1 MDGTELVSSLFPV
14 QICTNEIMF
23 GKGVHP
29 WDSFESSKVEF
40 YSDSRAGDVRFRSI
54 DFRLRPA
61 GVPQGGWCHK
71 GCQNIAILMRISDM
85 YSNLP

>member
-1 MDGTELVSSLFPV
+1 MTAGEQLKSGHADRVSA
-14 QICTNEIMF
+14 I
-23 GKGVHP
+23 
-29 WDSFESSKVEF
+29 EF

>member
-1 MDGTELVSSLFPV
+1 MKHADLLFFLRFGGGELVQILSNKLSSS
-14 QICTNEIMF
+14 EA
-23 GKGVHP
+23 G
-29 WDSFESSKVEF
+29 VEF

>member
-1 MDGTELVSSLFPV
+1 MKAMDKGETLHKGERVPNETYRDPV
-14 QICTNEIMF
+14 RKHEMRL
-23 GKGVHP
+23 
-29 WDSFESSKVEF
+29 EF